1 MRDLKRLNKNKSG
14 FITKTSQNK
23 FVFTKTSKKKAD
35 LSDIHVMSTPNFT
48 HNTKKPALGFKILSS
63 LSDFFL
69 RRLKKSDKKFK
80 FSMYEEIWQQPEII
94 KELAGK
100 YLPVNKP
107 VKNINLGISSEDVK
121 NLSKVYITASGSSR
135 NVGNIAKYFIE
146 TIAKLPVEV
155 DFASEFA
162 HRDIILSANDLV
174 IAISQS
180 GKTAD
185 TFAALE
191 AAKEKGAH
199 TLALTNNPDSKIHN
213 FAESKMTV
221 GAGIEKSIAATKSF
235 TAQLLNL
242 YALALHLGEIRET
255 ITRERAKELKLELH
269 ILVNKIEKLLK
280 NDKNIEK
287 IADKAKESRNFVIL
301 GRGPNFAAAQE
312 GALKIKETSYIDA
325 NGYPT
330 GEFLHGHMAVLE
342 ENTPVV
348 SIIVHNKVNDVNY
361 NLAVKNTEEIKH
373 KLNPRLII
381 VKNQKDK
388 SIETLF
394 KGASFI
400 SIPECDELISPM
412 LTVIT
417 LQILAVKVA
426 DLLGRDVDHPRGL
439 SKAVIAE

>member
-1 MRDLKRLNKNKSG
+1 M
-14 FITKTSQNK
+14 
-23 FVFTKTSKKKAD
+23 
-35 LSDIHVMSTPNFT
+35 SDIHGMNTTNFIQ
-48 HNTKKPALGFKILSS
+48 NIKKPAVGFKILNT
-63 LSDFFL
+63 LSEYFL
-69 RRLKKSDKKFK
+69 RWFKKSGRKFK

-94 KELAGK
+94 KELADR
-100 YLPVNKP
+100 YLPVNEAVQDICVEMP
-107 VKNINLGISSEDVK
+107 IEEIK
-121 NLSKVYITASGSSR
+121 NLSKVYIVASGSSR

-146 TIAKLPVEV
+146 AIAKIPVEV

-162 HRDIILSANDLV
+162 HRDTILSAKDLV

-191 AAKEKGAH
+191 SAKEKGAH

-213 FAESKMTV
+213 LAESKMTV
-221 GAGIEKSIAATKSF
+221 GAGVEKSIAATKSF

-242 YALALHLGEIRET
+242 YALALYLGEQRET
-255 ITRERAKELKLELH
+255 ITLTRAKELKLELH
-269 ILVNKIEKLLK
+269 VLVHKIEKLLK

-287 IADKAKESRNFVIL
+287 IAGKIKDSKNLIIL
-301 GRGPNFAAAQE
+301 GRGTNYAAAQE
-312 GALKIKETSYIDA
+312 GALKIKETSYMDA

-330 GEFLHGHMAVLE
+330 GEFLHGHMAVLD

-348 SIIVHNKVNDVNY
+348 SIIVHNKAGDINY
-361 NLAVKNTEEIKH
+361 NLAIKNTEEIKH

-381 VKNQKDK
+381 IKNQKDK
-388 SIETLF
+388 HIETLF
-394 KGASFI
+394 KGADFI
-400 SIPECDELISPM
+400 NIPESDELISPM

-417 LQILAVKVA
+417 LQILAVKMA

-439 SKAVIAE
+439 SKAVTAE

>member
-1 MRDLKRLNKNKSG
+1 MEQDKVG
-14 FITKTSQNK
+14 FINKTLQNRS
-23 FVFTKTSKKKAD
+23 VFIKTSKKKAD
-35 LSDIHVMSTPNFT
+35 LSDIHGMSTPNFMQ
-48 HNTKKPALGFKILSS
+48 NIKKPAVGFKILNN
-63 LSDFFL
+63 LSEYFL
-69 RRLKKSDKKFK
+69 RLFKKSGRRFK

-94 KELAGK
+94 KELADR
-100 YLPVNKP
+100 YLPVNSP
-107 VKNINLGISSEDVK
+107 VQGINLEMSSEDIK

-146 TIAKLPVEV
+146 TVAKLPVEV

-162 HRDIILSANDLV
+162 HRETILSANDFV

-185 TFAALE
+185 TLAALE
-191 AAKEKGAH
+191 SAKGKGAH
-199 TLALTNNPDSKIHN
+199 TLALTNNPDSVIHN
-213 FAESKMTV
+213 AAESKMTV

-242 YALALHLGEIRET
+242 YALALYLGEQRET
-255 ITRERAKELKLELH
+255 VTPERIKELKLELH
-269 ILVNKIEKLLK
+269 ILVHKIEKLLR

-287 IADKAKESRNFVIL
+287 IAGKIKESKNLVIL
-301 GRGPNFAAAQE
+301 GRGTNFAAAQE

-330 GEFLHGHMAVLE
+330 GEFLHGHMAVLD

-348 SIIVHNKVNDVNY
+348 SIIVHNKAGDINY

-381 VKNQKDK
+381 IKNQKDK
-388 SIETLF
+388 HIESEF
-394 KGASFI
+394 KGAGFI
-400 SIPECDELISPM
+400 NIPECDELISPM

-417 LQILAVKVA
+417 LQILAVKMA

-439 SKAVIAE
+439 SKAVTAE